1 MKRKRRMIIRMST
14 LLVLCFFVSGI
25 TFCSCANEHES
36 DVDIYDAS
44 VVTDY
49 FEQIFC
55 RDGKLIGVNQNEYDP
70 STLTVGVEERIMP
83 CRIFKA
89 ITGQDVDSG
98 DIYNATFITTDGNCS
113 LSIRGSLYPDSEV
126 YAELQVDIPSY
137 PQVKLIRIIDA
148 KFLNNKN
155 EVVTD
160 ATTGQQQK

>member
-14 LLVLCFFVSGI
+14 LVMLCFFVSGI
-25 TFCSCANEHES
+25 IFCSCANEHES
-36 DVDIYDAS
+36 DVYIYDAS

-55 RDGKLIGVNQNEYDP
+55 RNGELIGVNQNEYDP

-98 DIYNATFITTDGNCS
+98 DIYNATFITADGNCS
-113 LSIRGSLYPDSEV
+113 LSIHGTLYPANGE
-126 YAELQVDIPSY
+126 YAELHVNIPAY
-137 PQVKLIRIIDA
+137 PQVKRIRMVDVEL
-148 KFLNNKN
+148 LNNKN